1 MEENREM
8 ALVNTKAA
16 NNAWP
21 DISPVER
28 LLDDFEAHE
37 AKEGEAIE
45 SYKKLRRELNNP
57 GTKFL
62 LQMII
67 ADEEKHRKALNT
79 MIATLKG
86 SLTWARPVRSLE
98 GAVDLSVADS
108 RLRSG
113 TDRFIELEKESIK
126 ECKALLRNSDGYYH
140 GVFKILLESMIADS
154 ERHIELLEFLREN
167 LKES

>member
-8 ALVNTKAA
+8 ALFNTKATS
-16 NNAWP
+16 NAWP

-37 AKEGEAIE
+37 AKEEEAIE
-45 SYKKLRRELNNP
+45 SYRNLRRELNNP

-62 LQMII
+62 LKMII
-67 ADEEKHRKALNT
+67 EDEEKHRKALKT

-86 SLTWARPVRSLE
+86 SLTWARPARSLE
-98 GAVDLSVADS
+98 GELSVADT
-108 RLRSG
+108 RLRSS
-113 TDRFIELEKESIK
+113 TEKFIELERESIK
-126 ECKALLRNSDGYYH
+126 ECKALIRDSSGYYH

-154 ERHIELLEFLREN
+154 EKHIELLEFLREN
-167 LKES
+167 LKEA

>member
-8 ALVNTKAA
+8 ALFNTKAT

-37 AKEGEAIE
+37 AKEEEAIE
-45 SYKKLRRELNNP
+45 SYKKLRDELNNP
-57 GTKFL
+57 VTRFL

-67 ADEEKHRKALNT
+67 RDEEKHRKVLNT

-86 SLTWARPVRSLE
+86 GLTWARPARSLE
-98 GAVDLSVADS
+98 GEVDLGVNDS
-108 RLRSG
+108 RRRSA
-113 TDRFIELEKESIK
+113 TEKFIELERESIK
-126 ECKALLRNSDGYYH
+126 ECKALIKDSSGYYH
-140 GVFKILLESMIADS
+140 GVFKILLESMIGDS
-154 ERHIELLEFLREN
+154 ERHIELLEFLKEN
-167 LKES
+167 LKEA